1 MARSLWHSRLS
12 CLRCFHSPQKVVTMK
27 EGTLVYHPEWG
38 KGLVVESMFHINGDE
53 WPPAVRVLW
62 NKPKTM
68 KHGGKLT
75 TLKIYEQELTILS
88 ETAG

>member
-1 MARSLWHSRLS
+1 
-12 CLRCFHSPQKVVTMK
+12 MK

-38 KGLVVESMFHINGDE
+38 KGLVVESSFHINGDE

-62 NKPKTM
+62 NKPKMM
-68 KHGGKLT
+68 KNGGKLT
-75 TLKIYEQELTILS
+75 TLKIYEEELTILA

>member
-1 MARSLWHSRLS
+1 
-12 CLRCFHSPQKVVTMK
+12 MK

-38 KGLVVESMFHINGDE
+38 KGLVVENLFHINGDE

-62 NKPKTM
+62 NKPKMM
-68 KHGGKLT
+68 KSGVKLT
-75 TLKIYEQELTILS
+75 TLKIYEEELTILS

>member
-1 MARSLWHSRLS
+1 
-12 CLRCFHSPQKVVTMK
+12 MK

-68 KHGGKLT
+68 KNGGKLS
-75 TLKIYEQELTILS
+75 LIHI
-88 ETAG
+88 

>member
-1 MARSLWHSRLS
+1 
-12 CLRCFHSPQKVVTMK
+12 MK

-38 KGLVVESMFHINGDE
+38 KGLVLETSRLHPHQ

-68 KHGGKLT
+68 KNGGKLT
-75 TLKIYEQELTILS
+75 TLKIYEQELTIIS
-88 ETAG
+88 GVG

>member
-1 MARSLWHSRLS
+1 
-12 CLRCFHSPQKVVTMK
+12 MK

-62 NKPKTM
+62 NKPIFFDFGSETAATFKV
-68 KHGGKLT
+68 
-75 TLKIYEQELTILS
+75 YEEELTILS
-88 ETAG
+88 EPVG

>member
-1 MARSLWHSRLS
+1 
-12 CLRCFHSPQKVVTMK
+12 MK
-27 EGTLVYHPEWG
+27 EGTLVHHPEWG
-38 KGLVVESMFHINGDE
+38 KGLVVENLFHTTGSK

-68 KHGGKLT
+68 KSGAKLT

-88 ETAG
+88 EPEG